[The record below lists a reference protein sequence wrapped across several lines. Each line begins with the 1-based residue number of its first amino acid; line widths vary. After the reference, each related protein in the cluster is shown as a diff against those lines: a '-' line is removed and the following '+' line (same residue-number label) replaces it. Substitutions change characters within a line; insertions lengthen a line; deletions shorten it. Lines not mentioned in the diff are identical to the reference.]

1 MNKPKTIGL
10 ALGGGGAKGLAHI
23 GVIKTLLKAGFKINY
38 LAGTSMG
45 SLVGGLYAATEDI
58 DFIEKAFLEI
68 AEKYSFHRKHLRG
81 RGSLLF
87 KDEEAVEKMLAEKI
101 DGLDV
106 KNTKIPFKA
115 IATDVKNGDEVVIGK
130 GSLVKAVKASSALPI
145 AFSPV
150 EIDGK
155 LLMDGGFVN
164 PVPVDIV
171 KEMGAEFVI
180 GVDVSSKWPDIE
192 GERFSLSGIKSTIV
206 DAFSALEYQV
216 AKERIKGASLML
228 HPPVLNYHWDDFRA
242 AREII
247 AMGVNETANNIREI
261 REATHYPRPVKKPLQ
276 SFIDFISG
284 NDY

>member
-1 MNKPKTIGL
+1 MKSKTIGL

-23 GVIKTLLKAGFKINY
+23 GVLKTFLRAGFKIDY

-58 DFIEKAFLEI
+58 DFIERTFLDI
-68 AEKYSFHRKHLRG
+68 AENYSFHRKHLRG
-81 RGSLLF
+81 KKNLLF
-87 KDEEAVEKMLAEKI
+87 TDEETVEKMLSQKI

-106 KNTKIPFKA
+106 KNTRIPFKA
-115 IATDVKNGDEVVIGK
+115 IATDVKDGDEVVIDK
-130 GSLVKAVKASSALPI
+130 GSLVKAIRASSALPI
-145 AFSPV
+145 AFPPV
-150 EIDGK
+150 EIDGR

-171 KEMGAEFVI
+171 KKMGAECVI

-192 GERFSLSGIKSTIV
+192 DEHFSLSGIKSTIV

-216 AKERIKGASLML
+216 AKEKVKDADFML
-228 HPPVLNYHWDDFRA
+228 HPPVLSFHWDDFRNA
-242 AREII
+242 KDII
-247 AMGVNETANNIREI
+247 QMGVNEATNSIREI
-261 REATHYPRPVKKPLQ
+261 RERTHYPKPVKKPLQ

-284 NDY
+284 NDL

>member
-1 MNKPKTIGL
+1 MKSKTIGL

-23 GVIKTLLKAGFKINY
+23 GVLKTFLRAGFKIDY

-58 DFIEKAFLEI
+58 DFIERTFLDI
-68 AEKYSFHRKHLRG
+68 AENYSFHRKHLRG
-81 RGSLLF
+81 KKNLLF
-87 KDEEAVEKMLAEKI
+87 TDEETVEKMLSQKI

-106 KNTKIPFKA
+106 KNTRIPFKA
-115 IATDVKNGDEVVIGK
+115 IATDVKDGDEVVIDK
-130 GSLVKAVKASSALPI
+130 GSLVKAIRASSALPI
-145 AFSPV
+145 AFPPV
-150 EIDGK
+150 EIDGR

-171 KEMGAEFVI
+171 KKMGAEYVI
-180 GVDVSSKWPDIE
+180 GVDVSSKWPNIE
-192 GERFSLSGIKSTIV
+192 DERFSLSGIKSTIV

-216 AKERIKGASLML
+216 AKEKVKDADFML
-228 HPPVLNYHWDDFRA
+228 HPPVLSFHWDDFRNA
-242 AREII
+242 KDII
-247 AMGVNETANNIREI
+247 QVGVNEATNSIREI
-261 REATHYPRPVKKPLQ
+261 RERTHYPKPIKKPLQ